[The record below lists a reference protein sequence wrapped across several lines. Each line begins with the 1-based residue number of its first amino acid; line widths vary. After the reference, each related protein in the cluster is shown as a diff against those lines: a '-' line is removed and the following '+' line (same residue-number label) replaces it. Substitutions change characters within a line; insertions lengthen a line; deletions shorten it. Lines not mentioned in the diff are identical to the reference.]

1 MNKMNIQRQDRFS
14 SDSHLCGA
22 IIVLVGVLALVYQT
36 RDCPSLIM
44 VSVIYG
50 LSAFFMLVSSALY
63 HAFKIGEN
71 QTSFLRKMDHFAIF
85 CMIAGTYTP
94 VCYLCLDGAW
104 RWSIIAIQWGL
115 VGFGLISQIAFPGAP
130 RVLHTIICIV
140 MGWIAIVP
148 IRQILAAMNTTQ
160 AILMF
165 TGGAAYTLGALI
177 YATRKPR
184 LFPGIFGF
192 HELFH
197 LMVLIG
203 AGLHYTMIYTAYIQ
217 KVA

>member
-1 MNKMNIQRQDRFS
+1 MAIKSREIFNFY
-14 SDSHLCGA
+14 SHLAGVGA
-22 IIVLVGVLALVYQT
+22 AVIGTVFLTLVASFSAPACATAL
-36 RDCPSLIM
+36 
-44 VSVIYG
+44 IYG
-50 LSAFFMLVSSALY
+50 FSVTFLFTASAFY
-63 HAFKIGEN
+63 HAFKKAEN
-71 QTSFLRKMDHFAIF
+71 ERSFWRRMDHFAIF

-115 VGFGLISQIAFPGAP
+115 VGFGLISQLAFPGAP
-130 RVLHTIICIV
+130 RVLHTIIYIV

-148 IRQILAAMNTTQ
+148 IRQILAAMNTAQ
-160 AILMF
+160 VILMF

-203 AGLHYTMIYTAYIQ
+203 AGLHYAMIYTAYVQ